1 MSIASEIQD
10 LQSNLQAAK
19 TAVTTKGGTVGDTG
33 LAGLATEIA
42 SIPSGGG
49 PLASYGTVTYTD
61 SNDTEQTLTLATVD
75 DFYELCNQD
84 NAAANVHIGNTV
96 FTKEKI
102 TEVTV
107 ADGVTF
113 IPDYFAYNCTNLTNI
128 SLPNTVTYIGSN
140 FGYYTKVANK
150 LNLVNVQYIGSA
162 FLNNI
167 SSSSYTEDI
176 DLPKVHT
183 IDSGFMQNFYNFNG
197 NMNLN
202 DDCKII
208 GSSFM
213 LNCWSFAKSF
223 AIPSG
228 LETLGANS
236 NPSTQFMK
244 ECKNFTGP
252 LVCNSYSLLGSDNNT
267 LSTNTTSNPLYA
279 TGVTLTGPYAQ
290 QWKTALPDRTSSPY
304 RKLIVGS

>member
-10 LQSNLQAAK
+10 LQTNLQAAK

-49 PLASYGTVTYTD
+49 PLASYGTVTYLD
-61 SNDTEQTLTLATVD
+61 DNNVEQTLVLTTVE

-84 NAAANVHIGNTV
+84 PSTANVHIGNTV

-102 TEVTV
+102 TGVTI

-113 IPDYFAYNCTNLTNI
+113 IPDYFGYYCTNLTNI
-128 SLPNTVTYIGSN
+128 SLPNTVAYIGSY
-140 FGYYTKVANK
+140 FGYYTKIANK
-150 LNLVNVQYIGSA
+150 LNLTNVEAIGNS
-162 FLNNI
+162 FLSGI
-167 SSSSYTEDI
+167 SVTYTEDI
-176 DLPKVHT
+176 DLPKVYT
-183 IDSGFMQNFYNFNG
+183 IGPSFLYNFYNFNG
-197 NMNLN
+197 NVNLN
-202 DDCKII
+202 DGCKII
-208 GSSFM
+208 GGSFM
-213 LNCWSFAKSF
+213 QNCWGFDKSF
-223 AIPSG
+223 VIPSG
-228 LETLGANS
+228 LEALGTDS
-236 NPSTQFMK
+236 NPGTSFMR

-252 LVCNSYSLLGSDNNT
+252 LVCNSYNATIDDDNT
-267 LSTNTTSNPLYA
+267 LSTKDSSKPLYA

-290 QWKTALPDRTSSPY
+290 QWKDFFRDRTSSPY